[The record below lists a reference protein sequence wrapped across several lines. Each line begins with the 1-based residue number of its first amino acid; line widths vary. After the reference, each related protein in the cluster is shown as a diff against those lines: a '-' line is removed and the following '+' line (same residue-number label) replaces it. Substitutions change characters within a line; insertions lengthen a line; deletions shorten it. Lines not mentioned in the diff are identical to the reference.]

1 MINTIMLIF
10 WGIYVAVIG
19 YKVLRAVITYEMNR
33 YKDKKLRAEGIYV
46 VRLNRF
52 EVVFWSVAALMFPV
66 PMFIMHTGMDLGFH
80 WFDIAAFIISPF
92 FTRGL
97 PGIRYWYVTVSLD
110 GVEQVGD
117 PFYPFTAI
125 DKVVCKDNSDRERAA
140 SLHFYTKSGD
150 EIVTLQP
157 IYGNYRLPAITR
169 FRIEKK
175 RWPDMHNPS
184 DRALVDG
191 WTNRESIVYYYMR
204 LQEASGL
211 ADSKKQA
218 KGK

>member
-1 MINTIMLIF
+1 MVNTIMLIF
-10 WGIYVAVIG
+10 WSIYVAVVG

-33 YKDKKLRAEGIYV
+33 HKDKKLLTEGIYV

-52 EVVFWSVAALMFPV
+52 EVAFWSVAALMFPV
-66 PMFIMHTGMDLGFH
+66 PMFIMHIGMDLGFH

-92 FTRGL
+92 FMRGL

-150 EIVTLQP
+150 A
-157 IYGNYRLPAITR
+157 PAHLR
-169 FRIEKK
+169 
-175 RWPDMHNPS
+175 
-184 DRALVDG
+184 
-191 WTNRESIVYYYMR
+191 
-204 LQEASGL
+204 
-211 ADSKKQA
+211 
-218 KGK
+218 